1 MVHVTAHTELVIAKL
16 IVVTLGLLIAYQA
29 YRSYRRGNGRPM
41 LFVSIG
47 FLFISV
53 GSVIEGLLYE
63 LDILTIYQAS
73 SIQTGIVAFGMLFVL
88 YSLYGGSMS
97 SQIIIRERNQP

>member
-1 MVHVTAHTELVIAKL
+1 MVHVTAHLELVIAKL
-16 IVVTLGLLIAYQA
+16 IVIALGLLIAYQA
-29 YRSYRRGNGRPM
+29 LRSYRRGNGRPM

-63 LDILTIYQAS
+63 LDVLTIYQAS
-73 SIQTGIVAFGMLFVL
+73 AIQTGIVAIGMVFVL
-88 YSLYGGSMS
+88 YSLYGGSMPT
-97 SQIIIRERNQP
+97 QVTIRGRDKP